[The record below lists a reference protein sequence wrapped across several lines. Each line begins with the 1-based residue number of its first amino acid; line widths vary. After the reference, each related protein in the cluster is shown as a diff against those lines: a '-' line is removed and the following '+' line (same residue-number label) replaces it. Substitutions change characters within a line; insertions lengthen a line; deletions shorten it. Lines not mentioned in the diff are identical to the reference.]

1 MPFLTHFK
9 EIQMTVL
16 KEVVR
21 YSIPLYFEAPYLDA
35 SKYTV
40 RKEGPNLVL
49 ECAVKEKCITNVE
62 PNAAQGRETVSRTLS

>member
-21 YSIPLYFEAPYLDA
+21 YSIPLYFEAAYLDT
-35 SKYTV
+35 SKYVV

-62 PNAAQGRETVSRTLS
+62 TNAAQGREAVSRTLS